1 LGLVVAG
8 VEGGE
13 FLEVLPHILLFQ
25 LFQQRRYRLTVSCLR
40 WVCDALN
47 TLPPDRCTE
56 VARVG
61 YVEEVDALL
70 NAWLALEFC
79 GVKSSLSEVLVRLLA
94 P

>member
-1 LGLVVAG
+1 M
-8 VEGGE
+8 EGGE

-25 LFQQRRYRLTVSCLR
+25 LFQQWRHRLVVGCLR
-40 WVCDALN
+40 WVCDAFN
-47 TLPPDRCTE
+47 TLLSDCCTE
-56 VARVG
+56 VPRVG

-79 GVKSSLSEVLVRLLA
+79 GVKSGLSEALVRLLA